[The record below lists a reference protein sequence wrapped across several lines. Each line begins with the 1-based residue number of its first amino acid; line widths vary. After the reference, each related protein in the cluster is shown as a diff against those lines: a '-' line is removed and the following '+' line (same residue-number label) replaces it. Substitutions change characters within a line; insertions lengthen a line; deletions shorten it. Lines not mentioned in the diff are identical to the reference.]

1 MIITLFDI
9 IILVIGIYTI
19 KNFNVGFFLTLLAKI
34 VIPSVVRFKIGGFSL
49 SNTDFFL
56 LFLICSFIINRPYR
70 NIKTPKA
77 IKYFIL
83 INVISTFIFILFSS
97 EIVPYSYQFN
107 SFFKGY
113 LFQTYL
119 YILLGFYASQNIKIK
134 QFNNTIIYTSL
145 LCGIYGLFTYMIKQN
160 PYIDSISLI
169 YSGDISIFSF
179 FIEEVRGGIEGRISG
194 TMPHPLQWGQYW
206 NILIGYLYLFRK
218 QTNRYL
224 WTITIILGI
233 INIVL
238 CGSRT
243 AIITFIITT
252 IFFLASFSFKA
263 LFKYLTISY
272 ISLIFITSF
281 IPETNQTKG
290 IVTYIQSALFFWDSS
305 YSEKADIVGSSTN
318 MRSNQLETAIDIMLQ
333 NPIGG
338 VGYNY
343 QYYVLEKNI
352 STDLLGFESIV
363 FKILVEQG
371 ILSLF
376 LFLFT
381 FNLLRLYIIRKQ
393 NLGKSDKW
401 IINGYFVSFLAS
413 ILFTGIQ
420 GNSWIFFLCLF
431 FLYINNYNKR
441 KNDSQN
447 HPLLLAKQ

>member
-1 MIITLFDI
+1 MI
-9 IILVIGIYTI
+9 IILFNIIILGIGIYTI
-19 KNFNVGFFLTLLAKI
+19 KNFNIGFFLTLLVKI
-34 VIPSVVRFKIGGFSL
+34 LIPSVVRFQIGGFSL
-49 SNTDFFL
+49 NSTDFFY

-70 NIKTPKA
+70 NIKMPQA

-97 EIVPYSYQFN
+97 RIVPYSYQFY

-119 YILLGFYASQNIKIK
+119 YILLGFYASQNIRIK

-145 LCGIYGLFTYMIKQN
+145 LCGIYGLFTYVIKQN

-169 YSGDISIFSF
+169 YSGEISKYSS

-194 TMPHPLQWGQYW
+194 TMSHPLQWGQYW
-206 NILIGYLYLFRK
+206 NILIAYLCLFRK
-218 QTNRYL
+218 QTNKYL

-243 AIITFIITT
+243 AIITFIITA
-252 IFFLASFSFKA
+252 IFFGGSFSFKT
-263 LFKYLTISY
+263 LLKYFTISY

-281 IPETNQTKG
+281 TSVTNQTKG
-290 IVTYIQSALFFWDSS
+290 IATYIQSALFFWDSS
-305 YSEKADIVGSSTN
+305 YSEKAGIVGSSTD
-318 MRSNQLETAIDIMLQ
+318 MRSKQLETAIDIMLQ

-343 QYYVLEKNI
+343 QYYVLEKDI

-363 FKILVEQG
+363 FKKLAEQG

-381 FNLLRLYIIRKQ
+381 FNLLRLYVIHRQ
-393 NLGKSDKW
+393 NLRKSDKW
-401 IINGYFVSFLAS
+401 IINGYFISFLAS
-413 ILFTGIQ
+413 ILLTGIQ
-420 GNSWIFFLCLF
+420 GSSWIFFLCLF

-441 KNDSQN
+441 KNDFQN
-447 HPLLLAKQ
+447 HLPLLAQQ